1 MNLQDILS
9 VSGLPGLHR
18 LLTTRSNGLIIE
30 DLDTGKRRFITL
42 RKYQFTPL
50 ESVGI
55 YTYMDVESLQDI
67 FQAMNERKDQI
78 PPEKAQAQEIM
89 DFFREIVPE
98 FDEDRVHLS
107 DIKKVLKW
115 YAFLDGK
122 GLLAGADEEE

>member
-1 MNLQDILS
+1 M
-9 VSGLPGLHR
+9 
-18 LLTTRSNGLIIE
+18 
-30 DLDTGKRRFITL
+30 

-122 GLLAGADEEE
+122 GLLAGGDEEE